1 MAQCERVA
9 DWHVEALF
17 GAAPAHGATLIEAL
31 FRRAYVDAN
40 RSDRDLDTAMI
51 DGWTGPVAASEKTA
65 RGAGVVWRVIDGET
79 PIYDRRLTAAEIRH
93 RIGTFWRPYQDR
105 KSPRPNTNH

>member
-65 RGAGVVWRVIDGET
+65 SGAGEVWRGSVGQT
-79 PIYDRRLTAAEIRH
+79 PH
-93 RIGTFWRPYQDR
+93 SGTRPTR
-105 KSPRPNTNH
+105 SENPHPTSSIWGR